1 MEKELQL
8 VEAIGHHTHTK
19 LQLTKIV
26 YSCHDNIS
34 TVVLADLDMSM
45 GQKLIRAPPPSL
57 AFVAR

>member
-1 MEKELQL
+1 MEKELQW

-45 GQKLIRAPPPSL
+45 G
-57 AFVAR
+57 